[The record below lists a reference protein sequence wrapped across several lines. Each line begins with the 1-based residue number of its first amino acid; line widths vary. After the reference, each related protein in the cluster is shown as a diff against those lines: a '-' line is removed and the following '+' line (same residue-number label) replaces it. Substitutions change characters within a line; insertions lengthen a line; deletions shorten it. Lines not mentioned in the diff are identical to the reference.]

1 MNPSQIVT
9 DVVRS
14 TIRPYLRELGFTGTG
29 PRFER
34 PVGET
39 VQHIWVQKAKF
50 DGVKGFVYVN
60 GTIDLPEL
68 DDLLGRSE
76 PSPEEPRTVIS
87 LRSDQVDESVN
98 PEIVVTQ
105 TSEPDD
111 VSAAMMRCLEV
122 VLGKMDGITTTE
134 DAVEYLSHRMLAG
147 YQGVFGW
154 YLHHGGLGQARG
166 FVIGL
171 HEYFG
176 EQPRWEIFAG
186 KLDAVAERVAPGT
199 NWRAWLDDA
208 S

>member
-14 TIRPYLRELGFTGTG
+14 TIRPYLRERGFTGTG

-68 DDLLGRSE
+68 DDLLGRPE
-76 PSPEEPRTVIS
+76 PSSEEPRTAIS
-87 LRSDQVDESVN
+87 LRSNQVDESVSS
-98 PEIVVTQ
+98 EIVVTQ

-111 VSAAMMRCLEV
+111 VLASMTRCLEV
-122 VLGKMDGITTTE
+122 VLGKLDEITTTE
-134 DAVEYLSHRMLAG
+134 EAVDYLSHRMLAG

-154 YLHHGGLGQARG
+154 YLHHRRLEQARA
-166 FVIGL
+166 FVTGL
-171 HEYFG
+171 HDYFG
-176 EQPRWEIFAG
+176 EQPRWKIFAS
-186 KLDAVAERVAPGT
+186 KLDAVAEGVAPGT
-199 NWRAWLDDA
+199 NWRAWLDHA
-208 S
+208 